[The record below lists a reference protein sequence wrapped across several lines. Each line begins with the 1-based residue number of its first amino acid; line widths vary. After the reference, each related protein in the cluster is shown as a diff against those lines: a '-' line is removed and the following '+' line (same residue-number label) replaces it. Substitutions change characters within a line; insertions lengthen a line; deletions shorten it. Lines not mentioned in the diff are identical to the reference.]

1 MWFPPETGSN
11 ISERC
16 GFPEE
21 RSSFALSTSAALTGH
36 FAGLIIPLMV
46 AIALGRFDVPK
57 I

>member
-1 MWFPPETGSN
+1 
-11 ISERC
+11 
-16 GFPEE
+16 
-21 RSSFALSTSAALTGH
+21 LTGH